1 MARQRRLIQI
11 ARRLMPLTGKGHA
24 SSTDWEKRR
33 EQANKLMYRKHGIPN
48 AVQLGHTLAAHTSLS
63 GRDRVR
69 LGSQMAWPGL
79 PALSPAGVCRGG
91 IIEVCSPG
99 QLCRDVAAQMAF
111 AEARTG
117 SVLWMA
123 VGAQAVG
130 FSNAVLREV
139 PNMSLQQ
146 RAIRIAADSKAAL
159 QELLRLVRRQTYTM
173 VVLDHVAGLAPPP
186 NSWVIP
192 PDPAAHH
199 QALAAAPAAAA
210 ARGAAA
216 AAVAAAATTM
226 RPGSEATG
234 TGSRV
239 VGADLVGKLG
249 VAALARTAVPGAP
262 MQGHHPHPHYH
273 HHHHHYYHYQHD
285 HPYQGSAGFPADAGF
300 YHPAAPSPG
309 GGSAVLNLKFLHNVL
324 PLLIEE
330 TLGELAASCG
340 PDLRTTT
347 LLLNSYTWRERD
359 RAVSAAGLGA
369 DSSGRSRWARRA
381 ILRHAAATLHV
392 TPESGGETAAAV
404 PGAVGLAGAP
414 GGQGLVRCLRA
425 VLSKSLPTG
434 EDGDRLCTWSLNT
447 PIRLVSPPWDDG

>member
-11 ARRLMPLTGKGHA
+11 ARRMMPLTGKGHA
-24 SSTDWEKRR
+24 LSTDWEKRR
-33 EQANKLMYRKHGIPN
+33 EQANKLIYRKHGIPN
-48 AVQLGHTLAAHTSLS
+48 AVQLGHTLATHTSLS
-63 GRDRVR
+63 GKDRVR
-69 LGSQMAWPGL
+69 PGSQMTWPGL
-79 PALSPAGVCRGG
+79 PANSPAGVCRGG

-99 QLCRDVAAQMAF
+99 QLCRDVAAQMAL

-123 VGAQAVG
+123 VGPQAVG

-146 RAIRIAADSKAAL
+146 RVISIAADSKSAL
-159 QELLRLVRRQTYTM
+159 QELLRLVRQQTYTM

-186 NSWVIP
+186 TSWAIP
-192 PDPAAHH
+192 PDPAAHP
-199 QALAAAPAAAA
+199 QALPAVPAAAA

-216 AAVAAAATTM
+216 ATTTTKT
-226 RPGSEATG
+226 RTGSEATG
-234 TGSRV
+234 TRSRV
-239 VGADLVGKLG
+239 VAAEDLVGKLG
-249 VAALARTAVPGAP
+249 AAVLEGTAAPAAL
-262 MQGHHPHPHYH
+262 MQAHHPHPHYH
-273 HHHHHYYHYQHD
+273 HHYHHHYHYQHD
-285 HPYQGSAGFPADAGF
+285 HLYQGSAGVPTDAGF
-300 YHPAAPSPG
+300 CHPAIPSPG
-309 GGSAVLNLKFLHNVL
+309 GGSAVLNLKFLLNVL

-347 LLLNSYTWRERD
+347 LLLNSYAWRERA
-359 RAVSAAGLGA
+359 RAASAAGLGA
-369 DSSGRSRWARRA
+369 DGGGRSRWARRA

-392 TPESGGETAAAV
+392 TPESGGETTAAV
-404 PGAVGLAGAP
+404 PGAVGPAGAP
-414 GGQGLVRCLRA
+414 GGQGPVRCLRA